1 MSQPYAQQ
9 HCSRAPLSAFTR
21 TAHFVRAYVLHTRLA
36 TVTLLLLLPPLQLT
50 LALTEAAPSTV
61 SMPVERKIAVM

>member
-1 MSQPYAQQ
+1 MSQRYAQQ

-36 TVTLLLLLPPLQLT
+36 TLLLLLPPLQLT
-50 LALTEAAPSTV
+50 PALTEAAPSAV